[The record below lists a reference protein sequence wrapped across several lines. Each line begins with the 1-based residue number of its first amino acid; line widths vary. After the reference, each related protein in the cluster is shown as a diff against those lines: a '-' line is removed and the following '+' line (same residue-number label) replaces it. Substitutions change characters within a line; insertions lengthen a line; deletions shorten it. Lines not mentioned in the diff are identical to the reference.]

1 MINMILVKVTRLEAL
16 SYYISVLVDPT
27 QYFGVVYRQRTCRS
41 DLPRVLVQGLK
52 SEISMDTD

>member
-1 MINMILVKVTRLEAL
+1 MILVKVTRLEAW